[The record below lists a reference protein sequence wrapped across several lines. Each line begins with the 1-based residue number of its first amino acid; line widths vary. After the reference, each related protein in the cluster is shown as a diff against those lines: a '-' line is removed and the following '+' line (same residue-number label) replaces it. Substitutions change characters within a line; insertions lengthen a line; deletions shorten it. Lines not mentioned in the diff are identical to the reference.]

1 VRGSGVARAGS
12 RGRGA
17 LRRATS
23 LGYDGGADNAQRR
36 RGKTG
41 RRENWRMHRGGRI
54 VVKGGKKRDWKEG
67 KCGFG
72 AWEALWG
79 GPPRAEVKLRTTQ
92 LRLYTRHHC
101 TPRYTSAPHVDTGA
115 SPIKE

>member
-79 GPPRAEVKLRTTQ
+79 GGGGNGR
-92 LRLYTRHHC
+92 
-101 TPRYTSAPHVDTGA
+101 S
-115 SPIKE
+115 